1 MPIES
6 ANYVSQLNA
15 SNPASGD
22 AMGQG
27 DDQIRLI
34 KSTLL
39 NTFPLLTGQISA
51 THTELNYTDGVTSNI
66 QTQLD
71 GKAASSHSHAISNV
85 TGLQA
90 AIDAKQDAATAIT
103 TANIGSQSVN
113 YAASAGSYGGTIP
126 WTSVTGRPTAVSA
139 FTNDSGYQTTSGS
152 VNYANSAGSV
162 SGSSSNGYGTR
173 TVSTGD
179 PSGGSEGDV
188 WYKVA

>member
-6 ANYVSQLNA
+6 ASYVSQLNA

-34 KSTLL
+34 KATLL
-39 NTFPLLTGQISA
+39 NTFPSLTGQISA
-51 THTELNYTDGVTSNI
+51 THTELNYTDGVTANI

-71 GKAASSHSHAISNV
+71 
-85 TGLQA
+85 
-90 AIDAKQDAATAIT
+90 AKQNAATAINT
-103 TANIGSQSVN
+103 SNIGSQSVA

-179 PSGGSEGDV
+179 PSGGSDGDV